1 MPLTPFHIGPTGI
14 LGLIFKKYF
23 DIFSLVISS
32 VIVDLEPI
40 IVIVFNLK
48 YPIHGFFHSFV
59 GGSIILIILSI
70 LIYLNRKKVEK
81 FLLKFKIKENFGFR
95 KIFISSLIG
104 IYSHIILDSFLYQDI
119 KPFYPSSYNPFLN
132 LFSFLEIY
140 FITGISLLLFLLFY
154 IIYFISKN
162 NFNT

>member
-1 MPLTPFHIGPTGI
+1 MPLTPFHVGPTGI

-40 IVIVFNLK
+40 IVIVFNLN
-48 YPIHGFFHSFV
+48 YPIHGFLHSFI

-81 FLLKFKIKENFGFR
+81 FLLKFKINETLTFR

-119 KPFYPSSYNPFLN
+119 KPFYPSSFNPFFN

-140 FITGISLLLFLLFY
+140 LITGITLLLFLIFYLFY
-154 IIYFISKN
+154 FVSKK

>member
-1 MPLTPFHIGPTGI
+1 MPLTPFHIGPTGL

-23 DIFSLVISS
+23 DIFSLVISN

-40 IVIVFNLK
+40 IVIVFNLN
-48 YPIHGFFHSFV
+48 YPIHGFFHSFI
-59 GGSIILIILSI
+59 GCSIILIILSI

-81 FLLKFKIKENFGFR
+81 FLLKFKIKETLSFR

-119 KPFYPSSYNPFLN
+119 KPFYPSSFNPFLN

-140 FITGISLLLFLLFY
+140 LITGITLVLLLIFY
-154 IIYFISKN
+154 LVYFISKK